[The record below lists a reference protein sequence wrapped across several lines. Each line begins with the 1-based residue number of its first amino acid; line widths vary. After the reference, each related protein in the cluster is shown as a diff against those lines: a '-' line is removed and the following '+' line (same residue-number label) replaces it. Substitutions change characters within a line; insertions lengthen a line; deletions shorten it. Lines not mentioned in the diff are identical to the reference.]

1 VGGVPHFIKDA
12 ENGVLVD
19 YGEPAQIA
27 ETVERLLAD
36 NELRSRI
43 VQNGIQSAESLRWS
57 KIVPRILQVYQR
69 AKA

>member
-43 VQNGIQSAESLRWS
+43 VQNGI
-57 KIVPRILQVYQR
+57 LQVYQR